1 MLNII
6 TSRHVYTTLQAE
18 IDEAITNGKISS
30 PVVSDAEARSLP
42 YLQAVIKEGL
52 RIHPPAVGL
61 ASKVVPPAGDT
72 INGIFVPGGTKI
84 GANFFALLHN
94 ADAFSPDPAS
104 FRPERWLEAG
114 PEQLAKMEKVQELVW
129 GYGKYVCLGR
139 SVALIELNKIFVE
152 VCFRMVNAAGIFGG
166 LMMLLLTVWVQFLRN
181 FDWTLIDPTHP
192 WNSVCY
198 AIFVMS
204 DMWVRVMERKK

>member
-18 IDEAITNGKISS
+18 IDAAIANRKISS
-30 PVVSDAEARSLP
+30 PVVSDAEARTLP

-72 INGIFVPGGTKI
+72 INGVFVPAGTKI
-84 GANFFALLHN
+84 GANYFALLHN
-94 ADAFSPDPAS
+94 ANAFNPDPAS
-104 FRPERWLEAG
+104 FRPERWLEAS
-114 PEQLAKMEKVQELVW
+114 PEQLAIMEKVQELVW

-139 SVALIELNKIFVE
+139 GVALIELNKIFVE
-152 VCFRMVNAAGIFGG
+152 VRFLMVKSAGMFWGLIIFLLTAGIV
-166 LMMLLLTVWVQFLRN
+166 T
-181 FDWTLIDPTHP
+181 
-192 WNSVCY
+192 
-198 AIFVMS
+198 
-204 DMWVRVMERKK
+204 